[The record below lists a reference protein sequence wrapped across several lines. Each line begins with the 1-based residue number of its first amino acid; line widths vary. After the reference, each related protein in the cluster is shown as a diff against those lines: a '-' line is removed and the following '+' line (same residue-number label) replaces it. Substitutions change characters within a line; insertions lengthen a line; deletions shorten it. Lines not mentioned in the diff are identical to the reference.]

1 MGDLFNYNEDY
12 EMLELSS
19 GESVTIS
26 TAAVDE
32 KNFCKNSS
40 EYIYEDFKDHYNDE
54 AIMENHGPVFCN
66 SLNGELV
73 GFPETLE
80 DVKKIENYIEKF
92 TKIKG
97 VAAINV
103 AFNAYVFSSTP
114 GKPDFG
120 YPPGGYY
127 AEFFELG
134 TDRKIPYSQDV
145 TQYFQKEGI
154 MYQQRQKL
162 CVLTGIGFWGF
173 LVMFERCSGIKYGTH
188 SICVFKKKIVV
199 KLSGLCSKSPVDKIF
214 SLMEPIQEEGE
225 AETWDA
231 LYRHGTFT
239 GTFL

>member
-1 MGDLFNYNEDY
+1 MGDLFNYNKDY
-12 EMLELSS
+12 EMLELNS

-40 EYIYEDFKDHYNDE
+40 EYIYEGFKDHYNQE
-54 AIMENHGPVFCN
+54 AIMEIHGPVFCD
-66 SLNGELV
+66 SLNGKLV
-73 GFPETLE
+73 GFPETLS
-80 DVKKIENYIEKF
+80 DVKKIRDYIEKYR
-92 TKIKG
+92 KIKG
-97 VAAINV
+97 SAAFNV

-114 GKPDFG
+114 GKPKFG

-127 AEFFELG
+127 TEFFEIG
-134 TDRKIPYSQDV
+134 TDRKINYSPDIK
-145 TQYFQKEGI
+145 QYFQKEGI

-162 CVLTGIGFWGF
+162 CVVTGIGLWGF
-173 LVMFERCSGIKYGTH
+173 WVMFERCNANKIGTH